1 MKITTDGQRLYNVQ
15 DLEARFPKR
24 IADRIW
30 ADVEVGTPTGEFITV
45 GGQLIY
51 DDADI
56 PMPWSGL
63 CEEADFLDLCS
74 RCSKAMAEGVLPE
87 K

>member
-1 MKITTDGQRLYNVQ
+1 MIRATNGQKIYSVR
-15 DLEARFPKR
+15 DLEARYPKR
-24 IADRIW
+24 IADKVW
-30 ADVEVGTPTGEFITV
+30 GDVEVGAPTGEFITV

-63 CEEADFLDLCS
+63 CEEADFHDLCS
-74 RCSKAMAEGVLPE
+74 RCSKAMAEEVLPE